1 MRKTPMGTPHGP
13 LDEEGVA
20 IQLAKFAKD
29 CDEREI
35 LPGPPEVAAIEA
47 PRRKPPQT
55 SQPQALTQEGIE
67 APKALWQLEPWRP
80 QRGCA
85 RQARAYR
92 PLWGRHLGRL
102 TNPLVPALP
111 GFMAMNTATLNN
123 AANLPLWRRL
133 FNARPCQHQ
142 PQAHQGRA

>member
-47 PRRKPPQT
+47 AQKKAAADQPAAGPDPGGDRGPQSSLATGAMETTTRMCSTGSGLSTALGPTPRSTYQPP
-55 SQPQALTQEGIE
+55 
-67 APKALWQLEPWRP
+67 R
-80 QRGCA
+80 
-85 RQARAYR
+85 
-92 PLWGRHLGRL
+92 
-102 TNPLVPALP
+102 
-111 GFMAMNTATLNN
+111 
-123 AANLPLWRRL
+123 
-133 FNARPCQHQ
+133 ARPPGVHGDEHRH
-142 PQAHQGRA
+142 PQ